1 MALIVFAGLALMGS
15 YAWGVR
21 SAKENMMT
29 VRRNRTK
36 RITTRKVG
44 RGYRVTGQK
53 RIYRTMDSAFDAA
66 WKVCARTGA
75 DLYRMDPNGKCVL
88 SVPFTMIESYEHDR
102 T

>member
-1 MALIVFAGLALMGS
+1 
-15 YAWGVR
+15 
-21 SAKENMMT
+21 
-29 VRRNRTK
+29 
-36 RITTRKVG
+36 
-44 RGYRVTGQK
+44 TGQK

-88 SVPFTMIESYEHDR
+88 SVPCTMIESYEHDR